1 MRITQSLLYR
11 HQADALTSA
20 YLRLFDVQAQLS
32 SGRRLLK
39 PSDDPSSIRP
49 ALDVRAG
56 RRRLEQVRKNAELAS
71 SELGTA
77 EGILRNASDIVARA
91 QEIAVS
97 GANGSLNQGDRN
109 GLAIEVD
116 GLLKQL
122 LSLANSRGLSG
133 HLFGGGLRTSAP
145 FEEVQTADGSV
156 VMYRGDQATSAVDLG
171 DSLELELNIP
181 GSSIFGI
188 GTRGTTVYSGS
199 TGAAAGSGNDSA
211 RGTDRLTV
219 AHGAT
224 TLGDGALAGGG
235 DSASGVVPGASSAA
249 GDTLLGPAGVWSLTV
264 VDTSGT
270 GAAGT
275 VSLNGGP
282 PVSWTAADR
291 DLAVTAADGTLVHLD
306 MGNVTA
312 GFNGAVAAEATGTLS
327 LDGGL
332 TSSAI
337 DFTAD
342 NQLVVD
348 SETGASLF
356 VDSRGIQ
363 RAGAEVLR
371 FEGAY
376 DLFSA
381 LVELRDSLNNVD
393 GDVLDTQLDRIRGTI
408 AEFSRGEDT
417 LLAALSS
424 FGARMR
430 LADTTRSRA
439 DELDL
444 LLAQNQSSLED
455 VDFAAASIELTQSQ
469 LVLQAG
475 VAISGR
481 IANLPSL
488 TQIL

>member
-11 HQADALTSA
+11 HQADALTAA
-20 YLRLFDVQAQLS
+20 YLRMFDVQAQLS

-49 ALDVRAG
+49 ALDARAG
-56 RRRLEQVRKNAELAS
+56 RRQLEQVKKNAELAS

-77 EGILRNASDIVARA
+77 EGILRNASDIVSRA

-97 GANGSLNQGDRN
+97 GANGTLNQSDRN

-122 LSLANSRGLSG
+122 VSLANSRGLSG
-133 HLFGGGLRTSAP
+133 HLFGGGLRNSAP
-145 FEEVQTADGSV
+145 FEEVETADGTV
-156 VMYRGDQATSAVDLG
+156 VVYRGDGATSSVDLG

-188 GTRGTTVYSGS
+188 GARGTTTYSS
-199 TGAAAGSGNDSA
+199 ITGAAAGAGNDSA
-211 RGTDRLTV
+211 RGTDRLTL
-219 AHGAT
+219 AHLAT

-235 DSASGVVPGASSAA
+235 DSVSGLALGASSAA
-249 GDTLLGPAGVWSLTV
+249 DDTLLGPAGVWSLAL
-264 VDTSGT
+264 VDTSGS

-282 PVSWTAADR
+282 PISWTAADR
-291 DLAVTAADGTLVHLD
+291 DLAVTAADGTIVHLD
-306 MGNVTA
+306 FAAIAA
-312 GFNGAVAAEATGTLS
+312 GFNGNVAAEATGTVS

-332 TSSAI
+332 TRSAI
-337 DFTAD
+337 DFTAA

-348 SETGASLF
+348 SETGGSIF
-356 VDSRGIQ
+356 VDMRGVE
-363 RAGAEVLR
+363 RAGADVLR
-371 FEGAY
+371 FAGAY
-376 DLFSA
+376 DLFSS
-381 LVELRDSLNNVD
+381 LIELRDSLNNVD
-393 GDVLDTQLDRIRGTI
+393 DEPLDIQLDRIRGTI
-408 AEFSRGEDT
+408 SELGRGEDT
-417 LLAALSS
+417 LLATLSS
-424 FGARMR
+424 FGARLR

-455 VDFAAASIELTQSQ
+455 VDFAQATIELNQAD